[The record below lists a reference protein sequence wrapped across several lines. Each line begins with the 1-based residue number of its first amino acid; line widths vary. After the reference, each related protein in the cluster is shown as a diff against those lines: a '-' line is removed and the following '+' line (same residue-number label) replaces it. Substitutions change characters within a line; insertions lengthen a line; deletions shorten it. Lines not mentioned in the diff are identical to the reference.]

1 MSFELG
7 VLNEGDL
14 GVTLDTL
21 SELVITNGQIFY
33 AAKLDEPTFINSG
46 GVSTLSF
53 QENIVPNDLLPGFYT
68 PILNLSG
75 LNEDNSILQ
84 QDNLL
89 LDQNSVSIAGVEIN
103 DIICA
108 DNEVWPGKSDITLE
122 VVFTN
127 ESVITLDNFNIID
140 LSFGN
145 YSGDYEQL
153 NTDISTSL
161 SPGEVGSATF
171 IVTVN
176 EEASYGNVTLDA
188 NLSANANG
196 VIYKEGSQNNH
207 SWVVLSPANPSFLL
221 NTFSPGFVAN
231 EQGYTF
237 NLELSNDGNMELLV
251 DTSTR
256 LVIRDGSFEL
266 SSNLST
272 EILLER
278 NDTSKTLSFDPI
290 FIPNDFSTGVF
301 SPMLILSGS
310 MENDENFSDEII
322 LQESLI
328 IHPKILFNGISNT
341 LDPDSIIQGQAVN
354 FSMKC

>member
-1 MSFELG
+1 MTTDESLTLYAAVYDADNNYLQDVSADWTNSGSLNEVNTNNSVFVFSPVSSGTVGTIIISSGSLIGDATGTITVINPPLIRYNSGSINPSAISAEALVSFELG

-127 ESVITLDNFNIID
+127 ESVITLDNFNID

-196 VIYKEGSQNNH
+196 SEYIKKDLKIITVG
-207 SWVVLSPANPSFLL
+207 LSFLL
-221 NTFSPGFVAN
+221 
-231 EQGYTF
+231 Q
-237 NLELSNDGNMELLV
+237 
-251 DTSTR
+251 
-256 LVIRDGSFEL
+256 
-266 SSNLST
+266 
-272 EILLER
+272 
-278 NDTSKTLSFDPI
+278 
-290 FIPNDFSTGVF
+290 
-301 SPMLILSGS
+301 
-310 MENDENFSDEII
+310 
-322 LQESLI
+322 
-328 IHPKILFNGISNT
+328 IHHFY
-341 LDPDSIIQGQAVN
+341 
-354 FSMKC
+354 